1 MTRMAQKESEK
12 KSHLASLPASSIT
25 SSCRDPWE
33 LERFVLTRSVFE
45 LLYVLRGK
53 INYFPSLYRYL
64 TSYVST
70 VVNDIT
76 YRSNCITDTMLYS

>member
-12 KSHLASLPASSIT
+12 KAISPACQRLT